1 MEATDLRASC
11 PWVSTA
17 EPLLHYVQG
26 QATKASSSNQQ
37 VTPTTRDNKQ
47 DWVALKSPGIHIEP
61 GAPPE
66 DMLLMAPG
74 PLKGWAAREVCA
86 LGSTGHLR
94 THLHTQKNNT
104 LEELLPQL
112 M

>member
-1 MEATDLRASC
+1 
-11 PWVSTA
+11 
-17 EPLLHYVQG
+17 
-26 QATKASSSNQQ
+26 
-37 VTPTTRDNKQ
+37 
-47 DWVALKSPGIHIEP
+47 
-61 GAPPE
+61 
-66 DMLLMAPG
+66 MAPG

-94 THLHTQKNNT
+94 THLHTWKNNT